1 MGQENNRIRRFG
13 PFQLEVDERRL
24 SREGEPVALTVKQFD
39 LLFALVES
47 AGHLRSRDELVEA
60 VWPDTI
66 VEEHSLT
73 SRVSALRKILGDEGE
88 TPRYIETVRGRGY
101 RFVADVAQG
110 APPPPGPRRPTAPP
124 PSGPRSRKRGL
135 AAAMLVLAVAAIG
148 ALGWHFTHV
157 ASPPAVAE
165 VAPRSIAVLPFASLS
180 SDPENAYFASGVQD
194 MILTRL
200 AGIADLRVISRTSM
214 RDVASRPGDLRAIG
228 RQFGVATVLEGSV
241 QKDGERVLINV
252 QLIDARTDAHLW
264 AQAYTRPFANIFEI
278 ESDVATRVA
287 EALQATLQPAEASRL
302 ASAPTADAQ
311 AYDLFLQAEYP
322 AMQVEQGRSNAKET
336 FERAAAL
343 YRQAIARDPGFAL
356 AKARLAFLEIYAA
369 WFGLAPADRVD
380 EAERLA
386 REALQADLP
395 QAHLAMGYVRYWGR
409 WDYAGALAEFEQA
422 ERALPSDAAVRGA
435 IAFIHRRQGKFDEAL
450 AGLAQAQL
458 RDPRNPL
465 WFTER
470 GNTLAQV
477 RRYAEA
483 EQEYNRAL
491 AVDPQGYRVVAYKAL
506 THLCAGEID
515 AARATLA
522 NAPDNPDSTG
532 VLTVARYRLAWLD
545 RDATRALAVLAESKD
560 DWIEDPFMSS
570 VPVSLL
576 RANAHAL
583 AGDAAAARADYERA
597 AAAAESSLQE
607 RPRGFYVAS
616 ALGLARAGLGQRGEA
631 IESARRATEQMPFAA
646 DMFSGAPYLNAL
658 AETYAR
664 VGDADAAIGLLRRL
678 LDAPAGRSVS
688 PALLQRDPAW
698 DRIRALPAFQALV
711 AAHASAVPA
720 SLAQTPAS
728 TQP

>member
-1 MGQENNRIRRFG
+1 MGQEINRIHRFG

-24 SREGEPVALTVKQFD
+24 LRDGAPVALTLKQFD
-39 LLFALVES
+39 LLVALVES
-47 AGHLRSRDELVEA
+47 AGHLRSRDELVET

-73 SRVSALRKILGDEGE
+73 SRVSALRKILGDEGD

-101 RFVADVAQG
+101 RFIADVAPAG
-110 APPPPGPRRPTAPP
+110 PAPDASTSPTPPAARRTAV
-124 PSGPRSRKRGL
+124 KVL
-135 AAAMLVLAVAAIG
+135 AAMLALVVLV
-148 ALGWHFTHV
+148 LGTLVWR
-157 ASPPAVAE
+157 ARIAPAPPEAGE
-165 VAPRSIAVLPFASLS
+165 VPPRSIAVLPFASLS

-194 MILTRL
+194 MILTKL
-200 AGIADLRVISRTSM
+200 AGISDLRVISRTSM
-214 RDVASRPGDLRAIG
+214 RDVASRPGDLREIG

-241 QKDGERVLINV
+241 QKDGDRVLINV

-278 ESDVATRVA
+278 ETDVATRVA
-287 EALQATLQPAEASRL
+287 EALQATLQPAEANRL

-336 FERAAAL
+336 FERAASL
-343 YRQAIARDPGFAL
+343 YRQAIVRDPGFAL
-356 AKARLAFLEIYAA
+356 AKARLAFLEMFAA
-369 WFGLAPADRVD
+369 WFGLAPPERVD

-386 REALQADLP
+386 REALLSDLP

-409 WDYAGALAEFEQA
+409 WDYAGALVEFEQA

-435 IAFIHRRQGKFDEAL
+435 IAFIHRRQGRFDDAL

-470 GNTLAQV
+470 GNTLAQL

-506 THLCAGEID
+506 THLCAGEI
-515 AARATLA
+515 AEARETLA
-522 NAPDNPDSTG
+522 NAPAATDSTG
-532 VLTVARYRLAWLD
+532 MLAVVRYRLAWLD
-545 RDATRALAVLAESKD
+545 RDPERALAALATIDSE
-560 DWIEDPFMSS
+560 WIEEPFMSS

-576 RANAHAL
+576 RANALAL
-583 AGDAAAARADYERA
+583 KGDHEGARAQYEQAATLSERA
-597 AAAAESSLQE
+597 LQE
-607 RPRGFYVAS
+607 QPRSFYVAS
-616 ALGLARAGLGQRGEA
+616 ALGLARAGLGRKDEA
-631 IESARRATEQMPFAA
+631 IEAARRATDQMPFAA
-646 DMFSGAPYLNAL
+646 DVFSGAPYLNAL

-664 VGDADAAIGLLRRL
+664 VGDADSAIALLRRL

-688 PALLQRDPAW
+688 VALLQRDPGW
-698 DRIRALPAFQALV
+698 DRLRTLPAFQALIAAKSV
-711 AAHASAVPA
+711 ADAAP
-720 SLAQTPAS
+720 LAQARTPDRA
-728 TQP
+728 QP

>member
-1 MGQENNRIRRFG
+1 MGLENNRIHRFG

-24 SREGEPVALTVKQFD
+24 TREGAPVALTAKQFD
-39 LLFALVES
+39 LLLALVES
-47 AGHLRSRDELVEA
+47 AGHLRSRDQLVEA

-101 RFVADVAQG
+101 RFVAEVVPGAVADA
-110 APPPPGPRRPTAPP
+110 APPAPAPSRRA
-124 PSGPRSRKRGL
+124 SAQRARMLL
-135 AAAMLVLAVAAIG
+135 AGVALALGAIG
-148 ALGWHFTHV
+148 ALAWQR
-157 ASPPAVAE
+157 AR
-165 VAPRSIAVLPFASLS
+165 VAPRADAQAPARSIAVLPFASLS
-180 SDPENAYFASGVQD
+180 SDPANAYFASGVQD

-214 RDVASRPGDLRAIG
+214 RDIASRPGDLRAIG
-228 RQFGVATVLEGSV
+228 REFGVATVLEGSV

-278 ESDVATRVA
+278 ETDVATRVA

-302 ASAPTADAQ
+302 ASAPTADAE
-311 AYDLFLQAEYP
+311 AYDLFLKAEYP
-322 AMQVEQGRSNAKET
+322 AMEVEQGRSNAKET

-343 YRQAIARDPGFAL
+343 YRRAIARDPGFAL

-380 EAERLA
+380 DAERLA
-386 REALQADLP
+386 REALQSDLP

-435 IAFIHRRQGKFDEAL
+435 IAFIHRRQGKFDDAL

-470 GNTLAQV
+470 GNTLAQL

-491 AVDPQGYRVVAYKAL
+491 AVDPAGYRVVAYKAL

-515 AARATLA
+515 AARTTLA
-522 NAPDNPDSTG
+522 GAPNDPDSTG
-532 VLTVARYRLAWLD
+532 VLTVARYRLAWLE
-545 RDATRALAVLAESKD
+545 RDPARALAALAASGD
-560 DWIEDPFMSS
+560 DWIEDPFMSA

-576 RANAHAL
+576 RAHAHAL
-583 AGDAAAARADYERA
+583 AGDAAAARADYARAADEAERA
-597 AAAAESSLQE
+597 LQD
-607 RPRGFYVAS
+607 RPRSFYVAS

-631 IESARRATEQMPFAA
+631 IEAARRATDEVPFAA
-646 DMFSGAPYLNAL
+646 DVFSGAPYLNAL

-664 VGDADAAIGLLRRL
+664 VGDADSAIALLRRL

-688 PALLQRDPAW
+688 RALLQRDPAW
-698 DRIRALPAFQALV
+698 DAIRARPAFQALL
-711 AAHASAVPA
+711 AAPAASAAAP
-720 SLAQTPAS
+720 LAQAPLPA
-728 TQP
+728 QP

>member
-1 MGQENNRIRRFG
+1 MGQQNNRIHRFG

-24 SREGEPVALTVKQFD
+24 SREGVPVALTVKQFD
-39 LLFALVES
+39 LLLALVEG
-47 AGHLRSRDELVEA
+47 AGHLRSRDELVET

-88 TPRYIETVRGRGY
+88 TARYIETVRGRGY
-101 RFVADVAQG
+101 RFIADVADG
-110 APPPPGPRRPTAPP
+110 PAPGVSPTPPTAPRP
-124 PSGPRSRKRGL
+124 HRRALR
-135 AAAMLVLAVAAIG
+135 AAALAIAVAAIG

-157 ASPPAVAE
+157 AAPPVTE
-165 VAPRSIAVLPFASLS
+165 VPARSIAVLPFASLS

-228 RQFGVATVLEGSV
+228 RRFGVATVLEGSV
-241 QKDGERVLINV
+241 QKDGDRVLINV

-302 ASAPTADAQ
+302 ARAPTADAQ
-311 AYDLFLQAEYP
+311 AYDLFLKAEYP
-322 AMQVEQGRSNAKET
+322 ATQVEQGRSNAKET
-336 FERAAAL
+336 FERAAEL
-343 YRQAIARDPGFAL
+343 YRQAIARDPDFAL

-380 EAERLA
+380 DAERLA

-435 IAFIHRRQGKFDEAL
+435 IAFIHRRQGKFDDAL

-491 AVDPQGYRVVAYKAL
+491 AVDPAGYRVVAYKAL

-522 NAPDNPDSTG
+522 NAPDDPDSTG

-545 RDATRALAVLAESKD
+545 RDAVRALAVLAASKD

-597 AAAAESSLQE
+597 AVEAESALHE

-664 VGDADAAIGLLRRL
+664 VGDADSAIALLRRL

-698 DRIRALPAFQALV
+698 DRIRAQPAFQALV
-711 AAHASAVPA
+711 VAHADAAPA

>member
-1 MGQENNRIRRFG
+1 MGQQNNRIHRFG

-24 SREGEPVALTVKQFD
+24 SREGVPVALTVKQFD
-39 LLFALVES
+39 LLLALVEG
-47 AGHLRSRDELVEA
+47 AGHLRSRDELVET

-88 TPRYIETVRGRGY
+88 TARYIETVRGRGY
-101 RFVADVAQG
+101 RFIADVADG
-110 APPPPGPRRPTAPP
+110 PAPGVPPVPPPTAPR
-124 PSGPRSRKRGL
+124 PRRRAL
-135 AAAMLVLAVAAIG
+135 RAATLVLAVIAIG
-148 ALGWHFTHV
+148 ALGWHFTRV
-157 ASPPAVAE
+157 AAPPATDVPA
-165 VAPRSIAVLPFASLS
+165 RSIAVLPFASLS

-241 QKDGERVLINV
+241 QKDGEHVLINV

-311 AYDLFLQAEYP
+311 AYDLFLKAEYP

-336 FERAAAL
+336 FERAADL

-380 EAERLA
+380 DAERLA

-409 WDYAGALAEFEQA
+409 RDYAGALAEFEQA

-435 IAFIHRRQGKFDEAL
+435 IAFIHRRQGKFDDAL

-470 GNTLAQV
+470 GTTLAQL

-483 EQEYNRAL
+483 GQEYNRAL

-522 NAPDNPDSTG
+522 NAPSDPDSTG
-532 VLTVARYRLAWLD
+532 MLTVARYRLAWLD
-545 RDATRALAVLAESKD
+545 RDADRALAVLAASQAD
-560 DWIEDPFMSS
+560 DWIEDPFMSA

-583 AGDAAAARADYERA
+583 KGDAVAARADYERA
-597 AAAAESSLQE
+597 AALAEGALQE
-607 RPRGFYVAS
+607 RPRSFYVAS
-616 ALGLARAGLGQRGEA
+616 ALGLARAGLGQRNEA
-631 IESARRATEQMPFAA
+631 IDAARRATDEVPFAA
-646 DMFSGAPYLNAL
+646 DVFSGAPYLNAL

-664 VGDADAAIGLLRRL
+664 VGDADSAIALLRRL

-698 DRIRALPAFQALV
+698 DRIRAQPAFQALV
-711 AAHASAVPA
+711 VARADAAPA